1 MTKKKQVY
9 NRFFEQSKW
18 DKVPKF
24 NKDLIDDFLLEL
36 KSQGKSQGTI
46 KQYFNDLRIICIYIH
61 DELGNKEFHKLK
73 KKHFRNMV
81 LFFKEK
87 GMSNARV
94 NRLKSSVSSMLEFAS
109 NEEDYEDL
117 LEINYASK
125 VKGLQ
130 KESVRDIVFLSWDE
144 VEIIYNELKAQE
156 RYQEALLLALAI
168 DSAGRR
174 NELFQVKKDSIT
186 KDGSFTN
193 EVIGKRGKKFRLM
206 YNDLTKEAYELYM
219 KQRGEDDIDS
229 LWIIGKGENKRPV
242 TYDALYNRVVSWRK
256 ILLDKTGEY
265 KELNAHSWRHISLEL
280 LSTGEHY
287 LCKKLGK
294 KFELNELKLLA
305 HHNDLS
311 TTDSYLRDK
320 SDDMLLAA
328 FGISE

>member
-1 MTKKKQVY
+1 MAKGKQVY

-18 DKVPKF
+18 DEVPKF

-36 KSQGKSQGTI
+36 KSQGKSPGTTH
-46 KQYFNDLRIICIYIH
+46 QYFNDLRIICIYIH

-117 LEINYASK
+117 MEINYASK
-125 VKGLQ
+125 IKGLQ
-130 KESVRDIVFLSWDE
+130 KESVRDIVFLDWNE
-144 VEIIYNELKAQE
+144 VEIIYNELKSQE
-156 RYQEALLLALAI
+156 RYQESLLLALAI

-186 KDGSFTN
+186 EDGSFTN

-206 YNDLTKEAYELYM
+206 YNDLTKEAYNLYM
-219 KQRGEDDIDS
+219 EQRGEDNIDS
-229 LWIIGKGENKRPV
+229 LWIIGKGENKRPA

>member
-1 MTKKKQVY
+1 M
-9 NRFFEQSKW
+9 
-18 DKVPKF
+18 
-24 NKDLIDDFLLEL
+24 
-36 KSQGKSQGTI
+36 
-46 KQYFNDLRIICIYIH
+46 H

-117 LEINYASK
+117 MEINYASK

-144 VEIIYNELKAQE
+144 VEIIYNELKEQE

-186 KDGSFTN
+186 EDGSFTN

-206 YNDLTKEAYELYM
+206 YNDLTKEAYDLYM

-229 LWIIGKGENKRPV
+229 LWIIGKGENKRPA

-328 FGISE
+328 FGISEQV